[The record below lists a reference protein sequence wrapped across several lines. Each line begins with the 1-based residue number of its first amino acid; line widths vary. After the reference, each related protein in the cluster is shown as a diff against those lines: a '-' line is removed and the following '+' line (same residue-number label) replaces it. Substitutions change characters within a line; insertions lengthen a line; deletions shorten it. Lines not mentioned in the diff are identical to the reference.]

1 MTKRLTVTAFRL
13 AFGLLALSAVGRQFA
28 VQVQMGFSVVNFF
41 SYFTNLSNLLAG
53 VVLIFGAFQSAT
65 HRAPSAWNDFMRG
78 AAAVNMAVV
87 GVVFAVLLRDVD
99 LGHLL
104 PWVNAA
110 LHYVLPVAVVF
121 EWLSQPPG
129 ARLSVRQA
137 LLWQAFPLLYLAYV
151 LGRGAV
157 VGWYPYPFL
166 NPAGAGGAGGVA
178 AHVCGIVAVFLL
190 AGWAL
195 RALGNRRREAVAL
208 LG

>member
-1 MTKRLTVTAFRL
+1 MTSRSRVTAFRL
-13 AFGLLALSAVGRQFA
+13 AFGLLALAAVGRQLA

-65 HRAPSAWNDFMRG
+65 HRAPSAWNDSVRG
-78 AAAVNMAVV
+78 AVAANMAVV

-104 PWVNAA
+104 PWVNTA
-110 LHYVLPVAVVF
+110 LHYVLPVAVVS
-121 EWLSQPPG
+121 EWLFQPPG
-129 ARLSVRQA
+129 SRLGVRQMF
-137 LLWQAFPLLYLAYV
+137 LWLAFPLLYLAYV

-166 NPAGAGGAGGVA
+166 NPAGAGGVGGVT
-178 AHVCGIVAVFLL
+178 AHVCGIVVVFLL

-195 RALGNRRREAVAL
+195 RALGNWRREAAAL